1 MNEDLNQTKLR
12 EKVRLEALRNKR
24 DDAYRR
30 MWEKQVRKDM
40 LINSRVAGHPRLKE
54 TKTHIND
61 LEPSKR
67 PLTKSAKT
75 INDYLNRNFKMSE
88 ISILMGKGTFEI
100 SQLKERYD
108 LPRK

>member
-1 MNEDLNQTKLR
+1 MNQEVEMT
-12 EKVRLEALRNKR
+12 RLEVLRNKR

-40 LINSRVAGHPRLKE
+40 AINSRVEGHPRLKE
-54 TKTHIND
+54 TRAHIND

-67 PLTKSAKT
+67 PLTRSAKT
-75 INDYLNRNFKMSE
+75 INDYLNRGFKMSE
-88 ISILMGKGTFEI
+88 ISVLMGKGTFEI
-100 SQLKERYD
+100 DQLKERYD